1 VKKVL
6 EHSTLATKSVWAAT
20 DLLQGLEKSSTE
32 KLVLQKRVARC
43 LATTALTAGF
53 SAAIGILAANL
64 HLFAPATHDLA
75 LKGAHGDS
83 VYSQVLDLVQRTQD
97 VTNLTSEIY
106 TVKLQD
112 LGQRYEDLT
121 AVAESHGLR
130 IDNLVDALGPTNEE
144 GNYYLSTSKE
154 DESPSEDIGDRLY
167 KISDDSQRQMRRLHE
182 EMELMRKNMHRLDLR
197 LTRRLDRISGS

>member
-6 EHSTLATKSVWAAT
+6 EHSTLATKSVWAAA

-53 SAAIGILAANL
+53 SAAIGILA
-64 HLFAPATHDLA
+64 
-75 LKGAHGDS
+75 AHGDS